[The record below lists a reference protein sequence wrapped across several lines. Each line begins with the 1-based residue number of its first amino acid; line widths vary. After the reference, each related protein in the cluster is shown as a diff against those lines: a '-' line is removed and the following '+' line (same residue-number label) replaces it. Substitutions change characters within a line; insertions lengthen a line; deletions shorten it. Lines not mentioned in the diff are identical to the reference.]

1 MPEIPIIVPL
11 IVVGLAIGSI
21 LKSKNPKISKKKLGS
36 ASLVAG
42 LLNSIYACLIYSLVP
57 TQIAAGAGGVSQ
69 GGPAMPIGL
78 ASTSVVSFTA
88 ASFLAGFLLVL
99 LVLGVAAAYARVG
112 KREEIEEAAEVASE
126 EGAALAPN

>member
-11 IVVGLAIGSI
+11 IVVGLVVGSI
-21 LKSKNPKISKKKLGS
+21 LKSKDPTISKKKLGS

-42 LLNSIYACLIYSLVP
+42 LLNSVYAYLMYSLVP
-57 TQIAAGAGGVSQ
+57 TQIAAGAAGVPQ
-69 GGPAMPIGL
+69 GGPAMPTGL

-88 ASFLAGFLLVL
+88 ASFLAAFLLVL
-99 LVLGVAAAYARVG
+99 LVLGVAAIYARVG

-126 EGAALAPN
+126 EEAALASN